1 MLLLITAQTL
11 AAAKVTEKDNLAA
24 AFGTYTQSNYTADNW
39 TTLTGSKTDGDTAID
54 AATDLAGITSA
65 QTMATDGM
73 AGVQTIVQTLAA
85 AKVTAK
91 GVLMAT

>member
-1 MLLLITAQTL
+1 LDGVTL
-11 AAAKVTEKDNLAA
+11 
-24 AFGTYTQSNYTADNW
+24 
-39 TTLTGSKTDGDTAID
+39 
-54 AATDLAGITSA
+54 A

-91 GVLMAT
+91 SVVATAIGTYTESDYTADNWTTLTGFKADGDTAIDAASDYCTNFSGCKSNRKR

>member
-1 MLLLITAQTL
+1 L
-11 AAAKVTEKDNLAA
+11 AAIVTAKSVVATAI
-24 AFGTYTQSNYTADNW
+24 GTYTESNYTADNW

-54 AATDLAGITSA
+54 AATDLAGVTSA

-91 GVLMAT
+91 GVLRR